1 MNLVQAFTSLFAPAY
16 REPTFEM
23 KHPSNAIK
31 VAQETIK
38 TGFTQITPS
47 TAEMM
52 LSNSLPQRKKVD
64 MKWVAALSED
74 IIEGRWR
81 TTTQGITFV
90 RDGEA
95 LRLWDGH
102 HRLRAVLASQ
112 MPIDVMVNVVDSL
125 DEQAMKSYDVGKQR
139 TITET
144 HGVPA
149 WFKTVGTIVGFT
161 NKCSRATLQ
170 ALWET
175 EFGRKCAEMREFLV
189 NECPRPTLTGPT
201 LHNFRFNYE
210 GKLPLLPSATNTVV
224 LFTYLHDEGAI
235 THEQIKRFYENYES
249 NENFWKFYGKHVWG
263 KARKL
268 RGCKV
273 VATYVPY
280 FSALEGL
287 KEYRDIIRLDCR
299 KQIALLK
306 AKAAQEND

>member
-125 DEQAMKSYDVGKQR
+125 DEQDMKSYDVGKQR

-149 WFKTVGTIVGFT
+149 WFKTVGVIIRGGGTP
-161 NKCSRATLQ
+161 RATMQ

-189 NECPRPTLTGPT
+189 SECPRPILTEERMHAFKFRGP
-201 LHNFRFNYE
+201 
-210 GKLPLLPSATNTVV
+210 GKIPLLPSTATTVI
-224 LFTYLHDEGAI
+224 LFTYLHDTGAI
-235 THEQIKRFYENYES
+235 THEQIKRFYENYED
-249 NENFWKFYGKHVWG
+249 NENFWKFYKQNIWCKRRLVS
-263 KARKL
+263 RLKL
-268 RGCKV
+268 
-273 VATYVPY
+273 VAQQAKY
-280 FSALEGL
+280 FSSLDGFE
-287 KEYRDIIRLDCR
+287 EYLNDVRENYR
-299 KQIALLK
+299 KQQAIIKYNLAHK
-306 AKAAQEND
+306 ND